1 MTACPPLL
9 VLTITTLFFLAS
21 ARTVTPARRAAA
33 GAAARRLLLVATAR
47 GNAPTKDGSD
57 VEEGPRGRAVEAD
70 RRLDAKA
77 VAVEA
82 AAAHKAIAGGVAG
95 EER

>member
-21 ARTVTPARRAAA
+21 ARTVTPASR
-33 GAAARRLLLVATAR
+33 AAARRLLLAATAR